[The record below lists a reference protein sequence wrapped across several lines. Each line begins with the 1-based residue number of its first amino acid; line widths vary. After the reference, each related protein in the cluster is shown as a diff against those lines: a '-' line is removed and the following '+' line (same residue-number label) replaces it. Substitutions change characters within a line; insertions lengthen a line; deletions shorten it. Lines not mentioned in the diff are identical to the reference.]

1 MTTRTK
7 QRYRPPSI
15 EPEVKPVRLDDFD
28 RDDIL
33 EYLRHCGKEVSTD
46 CANTGD
52 GDGLFIAQCD
62 LDRAETLA
70 ICGQIQHARDYIL
83 DMVSRRI
90 GRRL

>member
-15 EPEVKPVRLDDFD
+15 EPEVEPVRLDAFAL
-28 RDDIL
+28 DDIR
-33 EYLRHCGKEVSTD
+33 EYLRHCGEEVSAD